1 METTRLSSK
10 GQVIIPK
17 SIRSTH
23 QWRIGQEFLVED
35 TADGILL
42 KPRTPFS
49 RTSVKEVAGCLKYG
63 GPPRSIEDMDDAIRK
78 GVREQWRDRD

>member
-17 SIRSTH
+17 EVRAAH
-23 QWRIGQEFLVED
+23 QWEAGLEFDVID
-35 TADGILL
+35 TEDGILL

-49 RTSVKEVAGCLKYG
+49 KTDLEEVAGCLAVKDKAKT
-63 GPPRSIEDMDDAIRK
+63 PEELDAAIKTHLR
-78 GVREQWRDRD
+78 REWRDRD